1 MSVNCLSIQEVN
13 WIRSTF
19 RAKSR
24 LYHSRFV
31 IRPTGTYI
39 FRK

>member
-19 RAKSR
+19 RHPKFSESLDVKLGKS
-24 LYHSRFV
+24 
-31 IRPTGTYI
+31 IRRNG
-39 FRK
+39 F